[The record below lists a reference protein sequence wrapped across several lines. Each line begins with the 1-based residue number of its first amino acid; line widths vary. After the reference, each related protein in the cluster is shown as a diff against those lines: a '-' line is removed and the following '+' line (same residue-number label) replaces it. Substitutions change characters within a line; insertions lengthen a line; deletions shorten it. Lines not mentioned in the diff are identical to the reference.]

1 MANDLDYFMDL
12 DPLELAST
20 EGGIDAMILIMRQ
33 RRTMSQAGIK
43 PKKETGP
50 KVKLDL
56 ASLGIG
62 KAPSAE
68 PIKRRL

>member
-1 MANDLDYFMDL
+1 MANDLDLLMDL

-20 EGGIDAMILIMRQ
+20 EGGIDAVIAVMRQ
-33 RRTMSQAGIK
+33 RRAMSVAGVK

-56 ASLGIG
+56 QALGF
-62 KAPSAE
+62 APKTTAE
-68 PIKRRL
+68 PIRRR